1 MTSANGSNDDAR
13 IEELVA
19 ACLDRLEAGD
29 PAGVDAICAAH
40 PDVAVALRRRIDLL
54 ERVGL
59 VAHVD
64 PARPEERT
72 NDESA
77 PRDPVF
83 PERLGEFTL
92 LRRIGGGGMG
102 VVYLA
107 RQDSLQRE
115 VALKLIRPE
124 SAYFG
129 GAKERFRREVDAV
142 ARLNHAGIVPIHTVG
157 ETKGIPYFAMEFIE
171 GLSLS
176 EIVDRCKERG
186 SVEHLAARHLRG
198 LLLGVD
204 EESEVA
210 TEFGTRLGPT
220 WVQAMVR
227 IVMQVAEALEHAH
240 ARGVTH
246 RDVKPS
252 NVIVTREGRA
262 VLVDFGLAAF
272 GNDHALTKSGNAIGS
287 PPYMAPE
294 VCAGGGCAADART
307 DVYALGVSL
316 YELLTLKRAFA
327 GDAADVFARILSADY
342 APLRRLNPS
351 VPRDLETVCHKAM
364 DLDQDRRYAT
374 AEAFASDLRNVL
386 ELRPIRAG
394 SATTLSRIRR
404 FVQRR
409 PALAM
414 TFVLIFFIT
423 VVFPLGYSQVL
434 AIKGRELEFERSRA
448 ASARNVAFDALQTIL
463 DAVNGE
469 HLPDVPEVTEYRRRV
484 LVEAENVIARIE
496 RDGGLRPELTGHRI
510 LIERGAA
517 TLAMLI
523 GRYDEVVER
532 TSRLLD
538 ELGRFSGLRSIAADD
553 EAARLH
559 RLRALSRYYLRL
571 TDGAITDANAS
582 LAHWRER
589 FRAASP
595 PRVVLDE
602 YLESLTAA
610 LPIFAVTGDRELEA
624 KLVRELGEVYDRA
637 VVLFPDQTD
646 IVIARLKQC
655 SMTGVRAA
663 YEGRREEA
671 EAARV
676 EIAALLQELE
686 RAGATIEDSTV
697 APLFANLAELEMFRG
712 DADAATRMVG
722 RAIDSAKRLV
732 DQHPEQPI
740 YGGQRAR
747 ALSMLASYQLRI
759 GRADPSRRGESFAAA
774 RAALEEA
781 VVVFRGIEGYLDH
794 QTAASSDFASA
805 LGLLGNM
812 LLDARESARAEVL
825 LQEAVE
831 RLALQ
836 TRANPRNWTDRA
848 NYAKTLEALADARR
862 QLLRPDEALST
873 LESARLY
880 VEETRALG
888 IVPDSVL
895 EPILADNLLL
905 AADIDLER
913 ERLDVALSSLAELRR
928 YTKRVRDVRGGL
940 VGLAGCYRRYLVV
953 DPSPESTAGLE
964 RSVDLAIDFLGAA
977 RSIEGGI
984 EAVRA
989 DTRLEPLRGNPRYAA
1004 AERGA
1009 P

>member
-13 IEELVA
+13 VEELVA
-19 ACLDRLEAGD
+19 ACLDRLEASD

-40 PDVAVALRRRIDLL
+40 PDVATALRRRIDLL

-59 VAHVD
+59 VAHAD
-64 PARPEERT
+64 STRPAEHT
-72 NDESA
+72 TDE
-77 PRDPVF
+77 PMF

-107 RQDSLQRE
+107 RQDSLQRD

-157 ETKGIPYFAMEFIE
+157 EAKGIPYFAMEFVE
-171 GLSLS
+171 GLALS
-176 EIVDRCKERG
+176 DVVDRCKERG
-186 SVEHLAARHLRG
+186 SVEHLAARHLGG
-198 LLLGVD
+198 LLLGVGED
-204 EESEVA
+204 SEPA
-210 TEFGTRLGPT
+210 LEFGARLGPT
-220 WVQAMVR
+220 WVAAMVR

-294 VCAGGGCAADART
+294 VCAGGGCTADART

-316 YELLTLKRAFA
+316 YELLTLKRAFG

-342 APLRRLNPS
+342 VPVRRLNPS
-351 VPRDLETVCHKAM
+351 VPRDLESVCHKAM

-394 SATTLSRIRR
+394 PATTLTRIRR

-469 HLPDVPEVTEYRRRV
+469 HLPDVPEVTEYRRKV
-484 LVEAENVIARIE
+484 LAEAESVISRIE
-496 RDGGLRPELTGHRI
+496 RDGVLRSELIGHRM

-517 TLAMLI
+517 TLAMQI

-532 TSRLLD
+532 TTRLLD
-538 ELGRFSGLRSIAADD
+538 ELRRFSGSRSVAADD

-610 LPIFAVTGDRELEA
+610 QPIFAVTGDRELEA
-624 KLVRELGEVYDRA
+624 RLNRELGEVYDRA
-637 VVLFPDQTD
+637 VVLFPDQID
-646 IVIARLKQC
+646 IAIARLKQC

-663 YEGRREEA
+663 YEGRRDEA
-671 EAARV
+671 EAARA
-676 EIAALLQELE
+676 EIASLLEELE
-686 RAGATIEDSTV
+686 TAGATIDDSTV

-712 DADAATRMVG
+712 DADAATRMVQ
-722 RAIDSAKRLV
+722 RAIDSATRLV
-732 DQHPEQPI
+732 DQHPEQPL
-740 YGGQRAR
+740 YGSQRAR

-759 GRADPSRRGESFAAA
+759 GRADPSRRDESFTAA
-774 RAALEEA
+774 REALEEA
-781 VVVFRGIEGYLDH
+781 IAVFRGIGGYLER
-794 QTAASSDFASA
+794 QTAASSDFANA
-805 LGLLGNM
+805 LGLLGNT
-812 LLDARESARAEVL
+812 LLDARESDRAEVL
-825 LQEAVE
+825 LQEAAD
-831 RLALQ
+831 RLAQQML
-836 TRANPRNWTDRA
+836 ANPRNWTDRA
-848 NYAKTLEALADARR
+848 NYAKTLEALADAKR
-862 QLLRPDEALST
+862 QLARPDEALTT
-873 LESARLY
+873 LKSARLH
-880 VEETRALG
+880 VEETRGLA

-905 AADIDLER
+905 VTDIELER
-913 ERLDVALSSLAELRR
+913 ERLDAALSSIGELRR
-928 YTKRVRDVRGGL
+928 FAKRVREVRGAL
-940 VGLAGCYRRYLVV
+940 VGLAGCFRRYRAVES
-953 DPSPESTAGLE
+953 SPTSTAGLE
-964 RSVDLAIDFLGAA
+964 RSVDLAIEFLGAA
-977 RSIEGGI
+977 RSIEGAI

-989 DTRLEPLRGNPRYAA
+989 DTRLDPLRSDERYAA
-1004 AERGA
+1004 AEREVR
-1009 P
+1009 